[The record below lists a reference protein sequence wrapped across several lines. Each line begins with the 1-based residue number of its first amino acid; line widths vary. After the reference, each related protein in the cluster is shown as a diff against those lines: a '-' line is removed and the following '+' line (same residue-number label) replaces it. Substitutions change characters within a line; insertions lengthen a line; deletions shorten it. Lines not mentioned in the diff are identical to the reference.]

1 MSKKSLLKGIL
12 LGLAVGGVAGVLL
25 APKSGKQTRQD
36 LKKAYKSTSRD
47 IAKKINSIEDLTK
60 SKYDQIVDSVLTEYQ
75 KLDPITKEQ
84 LESLKTILN
93 NKWNEIMSN
102 KLK

>member
-36 LKKAYKSTSRD
+36 LKKAYKSTSID